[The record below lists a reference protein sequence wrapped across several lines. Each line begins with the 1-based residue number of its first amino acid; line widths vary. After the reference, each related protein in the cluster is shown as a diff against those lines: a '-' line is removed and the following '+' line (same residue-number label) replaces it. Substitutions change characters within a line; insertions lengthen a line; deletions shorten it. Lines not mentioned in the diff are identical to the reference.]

1 MDRTPNFAAGIQ
13 KMKPKP
19 GLVDGWIDILKP
31 VPYCV
36 LQGVSEVQV
45 FAPLMVKNV
54 VDEDAD
60 EDYHGVYCH
69 SDSVGV
75 NYAGRKVGGRLDIYL
90 GDGYHHVAHWVEYL
104 NGASHH
110 VRD

>member
-1 MDRTPNFAAGIQ
+1 VDRTPNFAASI
-13 KMKPKP
+13 MFYFIYH
-19 GLVDGWIDILKP
+19 LLNLKP

-36 LQGVSEVQV
+36 SWGVSEVQV
-45 FAPLMVKNV
+45 FAPLVVHDV
-54 VDEDAD
+54 VDVDVD

-75 NYAGRKVGGRLDIYL
+75 NYAGRKVGGRLYL
-90 GDGYHHVAHWVEYL
+90 DGTLY
-104 NGASHH
+104 H